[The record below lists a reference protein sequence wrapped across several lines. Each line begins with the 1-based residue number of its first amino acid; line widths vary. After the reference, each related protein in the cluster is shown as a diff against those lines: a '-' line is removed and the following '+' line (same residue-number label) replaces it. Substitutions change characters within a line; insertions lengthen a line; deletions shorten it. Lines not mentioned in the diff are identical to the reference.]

1 MLIVG
6 NKIKMIKA
14 IGGLD
19 KVGDEFEVTNIAEDG
34 AITIRSSYGVGVMN
48 YKEFEEHF
56 EIVKEVVW
64 TKWSDMNYLSDEFD
78 GMGVIYR
85 TNNVDTVEV
94 YGGSG
99 LKTVAK
105 LHPNDIFDFEKG
117 LDIAMLR
124 MKKLI
129 LDKKLKYLIK

>member
-14 IGGLD
+14 IDGLD

-34 AITIRSSYGVGVMN
+34 VITFKSSYGVGVMN

-56 EIVKEVVW
+56 EIVKEIVW
-64 TKWSDMNYLSDEFD
+64 TEWSSMGYLSDEFD
-78 GMGVIYR
+78 GIGVIHR
-85 TNNVDTVEV
+85 TNNVDRVEV

-129 LDKKLKYLIK
+129 LDKKLKELIK

>member
-19 KVGDEFEVTNIAEDG
+19 KVGDEFEVTNISEEG
-34 AITIRSSYGVGVMN
+34 TITIRSSYGIGVMN

-64 TKWSDMNYLSDEFD
+64 TQWSDIGYLSNEFD
-78 GMGVIYR
+78 NLGVIHR

-94 YGGSG
+94 YGGLG
-99 LKTVAK
+99 LETVAK
-105 LHPNDIFDFEKG
+105 LHPDDTFDFEKG
-117 LDIAMLR
+117 LSIAMLR

-129 LDKKLKYLIK
+129 LDRKLKELIE